1 MSGFDLLVLGDVNP
15 DLILHGDTVV
25 PAFGQAERLVD
36 EARLVIGGSGAILA
50 CGAAK
55 LGLRVALAGVVGD
68 DMFGRYMCERLQ
80 AHGVDT
86 SAVVVLPDRPTG
98 VTVVLS
104 GRHDRAMLTS
114 PGTIGELRRSVID
127 EDLLRRTRHVHVSS
141 YFLQRELAPEL
152 PGLFHDARAGDTTT
166 SLDPNWDPTG
176 VWDSGLT
183 ALLPEID
190 VFLGNGYTKEE
201 WKVVTE
207 SRKILGLPD
216 LRISCTAVRIPVHVS
231 HSEAVHAETR
241 DPITPDR
248 ARELFAAVPGVVVQ
262 DDPAA
267 HEYPLA
273 SEAAGRDEIFV
284 GRVRTDPSIPD
295 GRGIAFWVVS
305 DNLRKGA
312 ATNAVEIAEVLVD
325 RDWVGHATSR
335 GAQRYRG
342 PVPEEPA
349 GGGTA

>member
-190 VFLGNGYTKEE
+190 VFLPNEVE
-201 WKVVTE
+201 AL
-207 SRKILGLPD
+207 SMA
-216 LRISCTAVRIPVHVS
+216 RISVVEDAIARLRSSGAGTVVVKTAAQGSVGAQAGDLV
-231 HSEAVHAETR
+231 
-241 DPITPDR
+241 
-248 ARELFAAVPGVVVQ
+248 AVPALPTQVLDSTGAG
-262 DDPAA
+262 DSFDAGFLAA
-267 HEYPLA
+267 YLAGEPL
-273 SEAAGRDEIFV
+273 RRCLEI
-284 GRVRTDPSIPD
+284 GNACGALST
-295 GRGIAFWVVS
+295 RGI
-305 DNLRKGA
+305 
-312 ATNAVEIAEVLVD
+312 
-325 RDWVGHATSR
+325 
-335 GAQRYRG
+335 
-342 PVPEEPA
+342 
-349 GGGTA
+349 GGTSTQPTMAEALEAIERGSVP